1 MAAFFSVFSAIP
13 QQPVSSPSY
22 HFAGSAA
29 WVRERG
35 SRQIFLF
42 SAARVASVRRGG
54 AFGYS
59 LRRHHVTIRQLPDT
73 LINQIAAGEVIERPA
88 SVVKEL
94 VENAIDAGARRID
107 IDLEEGGVRLIRVRD
122 DGGGI
127 APEQLALAVQRHATS
142 KIASLDDL
150 EAVGTLGF
158 RGEALPSI
166 ASVSRF
172 SIGSRRGDDAHG
184 TVLAVDGGRVGEPAP
199 KQQAAGTTVE
209 VRDLFYNVPARRKFL
224 RAERTELGHIEEWL
238 RQLALARPDVELRV
252 SHNGKP
258 LRRYKHEGSGLF
270 SGERL
275 NETLGEEFLKHAL
288 MIEREG
294 PLSTDSGSQIRL
306 RGWIAQPAYSR
317 ASADQQYLFVNGRA
331 VRDRSVAHAVK
342 QAYADVLFHG
352 RQPAYVLFLEVD
364 PRRVDVNV
372 HPAKHEVRF
381 RDARAIHDFVYRTL
395 HAALAETR
403 AGADVGLE
411 PGIAADAGHALADR
425 AMFASATQPQ
435 SQWNRPMPQ
444 SGLGLRVD
452 EARAA
457 YAALYAGPPATGP
470 QPALRPLPEAQ
481 EGEVPPLGYAI
492 AQLHGIYILSET
504 ADGLIVV
511 DMHAAHE
518 RIGYEKLKS
527 AHDGIGLR
535 TQPLLVPQTVA
546 VSEREAATA
555 EREAQTLAALGFEVD
570 RGGPQSLIL
579 RGVPALLAD
588 GDIEALLR
596 DVIADLA
603 EHGESRRVAGARDEL
618 LATMACH
625 GAVRANR
632 RLSLPEMN
640 ALLREMEVTERSGQ
654 CNHGRPTWAKFSLGE
669 IDRWFLRGR

>member
-1 MAAFFSVFSAIP
+1 
-13 QQPVSSPSY
+13 
-22 HFAGSAA
+22 
-29 WVRERG
+29 
-35 SRQIFLF
+35 
-42 SAARVASVRRGG
+42 
-54 AFGYS
+54 
-59 LRRHHVTIRQLPDT
+59 VTIRQLPDT

-107 IDLEEGGVRLIRVRD
+107 IDLEDGGVRLIRVRD

-127 APEQLALAVQRHATS
+127 AAEDLVLAVQRHATS

-150 EAVGTLGF
+150 ESVATLGF

-172 SIGSRRGDDAHG
+172 SIASRRVDDDHG
-184 TVLAVDGGRVGEPAP
+184 TALPVDGGRVGELAP
-199 KQQAAGTTVE
+199 KQQATGTTVE
-209 VRDLFYNVPARRKFL
+209 VRDLFFNVPARRKFL

-258 LRRYKHEGSGLF
+258 LRRYKGDGDALF

-275 NETLGEEFLKHAL
+275 SETLGEEFLGHAL
-288 MIEREG
+288 QVDHAA
-294 PLSTDSGSQIRL
+294 PLSTDSGSTLRL

-317 ASADQQYLFVNGRA
+317 ASADQQYLYVNGRA

-381 RDARAIHDFVYRTL
+381 RDARPIHDFVYRTL

-403 AGADVGLE
+403 AG
-411 PGIAADAGHALADR
+411 IAAGVGDNAMHSTSAD
-425 AMFASATQPQ
+425 FQQYASNGGVMPGMQ
-435 SQWNRPMPQ
+435 SGVLPQWNRPMPQ
-444 SGLGLRVD
+444 TGLGLRVED
-452 EARAA
+452 ARAA
-457 YAALYAGPPATGP
+457 YTALYVPSSSHP
-470 QPALRPLPEAQ
+470 QPAVRPLPEAVD
-481 EGEVPPLGYAI
+481 GEVPPLGYAI

-504 ADGLIVV
+504 VDGLIVV

-518 RIGYEKLKS
+518 RIGYEKLKT
-527 AHDGIGLR
+527 AHDHTGLR
-535 TQPLLVPQTVA
+535 MQPLLVPQTVA
-546 VSEREAATA
+546 VSEREAETA
-555 EREAQTLAALGFEVD
+555 EREAELLDTLGFEIT
-570 RGGPQSLIL
+570 RSGLQSLTL

-588 GDIEALLR
+588 GETEALLR
-596 DVIADLA
+596 DVIADLV
-603 EHGESRRVAGARDEL
+603 EHGESRRVAAARDEL

-632 RLSLPEMN
+632 RLGIPEMN
-640 ALLREMEVTERSGQ
+640 ALLREMEATERSGQ
-654 CNHGRPTWAKFSLGE
+654 CNHGRPTWAHFTLGE